1 MSYIIITMKITN
13 DNNNTE
19 FIEVIKQ
26 KTGAKTITEIARKVG
41 KEYLYVYSIL
51 RGTRVSRKLIFQI
64 AELYNAYDLP
74 FLYEKF
80 LQERKAREN
89 KKEVD
94 HE

>member
-51 RGTRVSRKLIFQI
+51 RGTRVSRKLIFKI
-64 AELYNAYDLP
+64 AEIYNAHDLP
-74 FLYEKF
+74 YLYEKF
-80 LQERKAREN
+80 LQEKKN

>member
-1 MSYIIITMKITN
+1 MIITN
-13 DNNNTE
+13 DNNTA
-19 FIEVIKQ
+19 FIEVVKEQ
-26 KTGAKTITEIARKVG
+26 TGAKTIAEIARSVQKD
-41 KEYLYVYSIL
+41 YMYVYSIL
-51 RGTRVSRKLIFQI
+51 RGIRVSRKLIFQI